1 MPTNYKKLKHTKHQH
16 PILLG
21 NNGSAAHYDVQEKL
35 RIADAC
41 NFSKQQ
47 LYRQTNKRKK
57 QRNSY
62 QVKCLSKK
70 EKQTEVLSSFPYLQI
85 YFHPDHVVNFIIY
98 L

>member
-1 MPTNYKKLKHTKHQH
+1 
-16 PILLG
+16 LLG
-21 NNGSAAHYDVQEKL
+21 NNGSAAHYDQEKL

-47 LYRQTNKRKK
+47 LYRQTSKREKE
-57 QRNSY
+57 RISY

-85 YFHPDHVVNFIIY
+85 YFHPDHAVNFIIY

>member
-1 MPTNYKKLKHTKHQH
+1 
-16 PILLG
+16 LLG
-21 NNGSAAHYDVQEKL
+21 NNGSAAHYDQEKL

-47 LYRQTNKRKK
+47 LYRQSSKREKE
-57 QRNSY
+57 RISY